1 MKHNTHY
8 MKRFLLLAALFAMMP
23 FSASAQPDSIVNM
36 SDDLSL
42 LPPKSIRSQAD
53 TLQKWEYHLSM
64 GGAVVGSSFG
74 SASLYGIKPTVIFKP
89 NDKLKVSASASLLN
103 SFSFGADS
111 YTFRG
116 SNPRSLVPLRNY
128 NAAAAAL
135 EVAASYKVNDRL
147 WVAASLLHIGG
158 GLASGIIIN
167 PWMLGNRPVMLDA
180 TAFSAAMRY
189 RIGEDNYLDL
199 QMTIIDDRTGA
210 FGPLFFGA
218 PYGSPLYYH
227 NTTFGG
233 HLF

>member
-1 MKHNTHY
+1 MKHNAHSL
-8 MKRFLLLAALFAMMP
+8 KRLLLLAALFATAP
-23 FSASAQPDSIVNM
+23 FTASAQTDSIVSM

-103 SFSFGADS
+103 SFSFGASS
-111 YTFRG
+111 YTLRG
-116 SNPRSLVPLRNY
+116 SNPRSLAPLRNY

-135 EVAASYKVNDRL
+135 EVAATYKVNDRL

-158 GLASGIIIN
+158 GLASGVIIN
-167 PWMLGNRPVMLDA
+167 PWMLGNSPVMLDA

-189 RIGEDNYLDL
+189 RIGKDNYLDL

-210 FGPLFFGA
+210 FGPLFFGG
-218 PYGSPLYYH
+218 PYGSTMYYR

>member
-1 MKHNTHY
+1 M
-8 MKRFLLLAALFAMMP
+8 
-23 FSASAQPDSIVNM
+23 
-36 SDDLSL
+36 
-42 LPPKSIRSQAD
+42 
-53 TLQKWEYHLSM
+53 
-64 GGAVVGSSFG
+64 
-74 SASLYGIKPTVIFKP
+74 
-89 NDKLKVSASASLLN
+89 LN